1 MTIISQTVIAGVPY
15 SRVITAPNG
24 LFYATVDLPNGLTL
38 GQNGVISGIPIQPGR
53 FTITVLVR
61 GTGGTGAAVLDLTV
75 TTPPTPFITSVDT
88 RTHEMGTAF
97 SYQITASSPT
107 AILSYNAT
115 NLPTGLTVNTSTGL
129 ISGTPTSASN
139 NPVETTTVTLS
150 ATNAAGTG
158 SQNLILTLQ
167 QRPVI
172 TSSLTP
178 LTFTRNI
185 PISPYTITASKSP
198 LSFGATPLP
207 SGLNLNTEA
216 GIISGTPI
224 LPGGVSASATFLN
237 FAALSEVQYYYGYT
251 SSPTGDM
258 YVNGTVG
265 LVAPIYRIYKV
276 TSLGQVTLFY
286 SFPSSSYQ
294 VSSLAADSLGNVYA
308 SYVLSGSTYGIAK
321 IASNGTATFITDFT
335 TAGTG
340 LTPPGAMACDASNNL
355 YFLNSTQG
363 NNTLVKRTPSGDYFS
378 FTGTTQTFVAGV
390 SPSNLG
396 AGAVTT
402 AGQAGGIFG
411 KLAIG
416 PSGDIYVA
424 VNRFG
429 ASKGSILRISPNGTW
444 RAIGIP
450 QRNTYLETSIGF
462 TDIWVDSN
470 ERVYYSQYTG
480 LYALTA
486 DVGSSN
492 GCYTNKL
499 LYQGNP
505 NGVTSP
511 WWGPIVHGDSSGNI
525 YSLGLSSS
533 TSRWYIAKYA
543 LAAQNS
549 STTTVAGSAGASGS
563 QNGTGAAARFNRPQG
578 LALSPS
584 GDLYIADT
592 DNGAIRKMTP
602 SGVVTTVA
610 TGLVTPQFLAYAP
623 SGNIYVSETSQNR
636 IKKIEPNGNVSI
648 YASVTTPNG
657 LAVGADETLYVAQ
670 YLSGGF
676 ASIIPPGTVVSSG
689 GQPALNV
696 TPISLAYDG
705 VGLWFLS
712 PNALN
717 GIQNYWIY
725 RARNEPQST
734 LVLSEKTAPFYANQD
749 YDSNY
754 LCEDGALSS
763 SPPVSQPANAVND
776 VRANIGFSN
785 HFCVGPD
792 GLVYLTNSFHNS
804 ISVADVLGT
813 RRLKVFAGALGA
825 TGSANGVGNAA
836 SFNFPTGIA
845 AGIGFA
851 YVADTNNHTIRKI
864 EFDILPT
871 ATNSLLTANNGV
883 LTGNAT
889 LSITVTD

>member
-1 MTIISQTVIAGVPY
+1 M
-15 SRVITAPNG
+15 
-24 LFYATVDLPNGLTL
+24 
-38 GQNGVISGIPIQPGR
+38 
-53 FTITVLVR
+53 
-61 GTGGTGAAVLDLTV
+61 
-75 TTPPTPFITSVDT
+75 
-88 RTHEMGTAF
+88 
-97 SYQITASSPT
+97 
-107 AILSYNAT
+107 
-115 NLPTGLTVNTSTGL
+115 
-129 ISGTPTSASN
+129 ISGTPTSASDD
-139 NPVETTTVTLS
+139 PVETTTVVLS

-158 SQNLILTLQ
+158 NQNLILTLQ

-198 LSFGATPLP
+198 LSFGAAPLP
-207 SGLNLNTEA
+207 NGLNLSAET
-216 GIISGTPI
+216 GTISGTPI

-237 FAALSEVQYYYGYT
+237 LAALSEVQYYYGYT

-258 YVNGTVG
+258 YVCGTIG
-265 LVAPIYRIYKV
+265 LVSPIYKIYKV

-294 VSSLAADSLGNVYA
+294 ISSLAADSLGNVYA

-321 IASNGTATFITDFT
+321 IASNGTVTFITDFNT
-335 TAGTG
+335 VGTG
-340 LTPPGAMACDASNNL
+340 LTPPGRMACDASNNL
-355 YFLNSTQG
+355 YFLNSTQ
-363 NNTLVKRTPSGDYFS
+363 NYNTLVKRTPSGDYFS
-378 FTGTTQTFVAGV
+378 FTGTAQTFVAGV
-390 SPSNLG
+390 SSSNLG
-396 AGAVTT
+396 AAAVTT

-429 ASKGSILRISPNGTW
+429 ASKGAILRISPNGTW

-450 QRNTYLETSIGF
+450 QRNTYMETSIGF

-470 ERVYYSQYTG
+470 ERVYFSQYTG

-499 LYQGNP
+499 LYGGNP

-511 WWGPIVHGDSSGNI
+511 WWGPITHGDSSGNI

-533 TSRWYIAKYA
+533 TSRWYVAKYA

-563 QNGTGAAARFNRPQG
+563 QNGTGAAARFNLPQG
-578 LALSPS
+578 LVLSPS

-592 DNGAIRKMTP
+592 GNGAIRKMTP

-610 TGLVTPQFLAYAP
+610 TGLVAPQFLAYAP

-648 YASVTTPNG
+648 YASVTAPTG
-657 LAVGADETLYVAQ
+657 IAVFPEETLYVGRQ
-670 YLSGGF
+670 GLTGF
-676 ASIIPPGTVVSSG
+676 AIIQPPGTSVSIV
-689 GQPALNV
+689 QIPETVA
-696 TPISLAYDG
+696 PINLAYDG
-705 VGLWFLS
+705 VGLWYLS
-712 PNALN
+712 PDALN
-717 GIQNYWIY
+717 GIQNYWII
-725 RARNEPQST
+725 RQRNESQST
-734 LVLSEKTAPFYANQD
+734 LVLSERTSPFYANQD
-749 YDSNY
+749 PPRNY
-754 LCEDGALSS
+754 LCEDGFLSS

-785 HFCVGPD
+785 HFSVGPD

-804 ISVADVLGT
+804 ISVADTLGT

-825 TGSANGVGNAA
+825 TGSANGIGNAA

-845 AGIGFA
+845 AGNGFV

-871 ATNSLLTANNGV
+871 ETISLLTATNNV
-883 LTGNAT
+883 LQGSAS